1 MAAITICSEFGAP
14 KNKAVTIST
23 VFPSIY
29 HEVMGPLNMY
39 KLNDTLANENS
50 YLKIILK
57 LKSFVLFFIDSFSQ
71 LNMHLLK
78 RYF

>member
-1 MAAITICSEFGAP
+1 MILEPP
-14 KNKAVTIST
+14 KIKSVTIST
-23 VFPSIY
+23 VFPSIC

-57 LKSFVLFFIDSFSQ
+57 LKSLVLFFIDLFVPS
-71 LNMHLLK
+71 
-78 RYF
+78 